1 MKKKLVVLVLAASMV
16 LSACGAKA
24 ENAEA
29 NVETEMPTE
38 TETEAIA
45 DVEAPVEEEAPA
57 EAEVEEEAETPTAE
71 AADYIKGVSTETGWE
86 SEWLGIRY
94 VCPEGMKMSTEEEL
108 NTAMGLGQEVLSE
121 DFSEAQLKY
130 AELASV
136 YEMMSADELGIT
148 NVIVS
153 VEKLPMALTAELYMG
168 AVKQQLAAMTAMAY
182 EVAEETETVNLGGV
196 EFLKLACMADYEGV
210 SMYQDYYATVID
222 DRAVAI
228 VLTYIEETK
237 ATAEAV
243 VNAFTAY

>member
-1 MKKKLVVLVLAASMV
+1 MKKKLAVLVLAASMV

-45 DVEAPVEEEAPA
+45 DVEVEQEAELPAEEAP
-57 EAEVEEEAETPTAE
+57 V
-71 AADYIKGVSTETGWE
+71 ADATDYTKGVSTETGWE
-86 SEWLGIRY
+86 SEWIGIRY
-94 VCPEGMKMSTEEEL
+94 VCPQGMTMSTEEEL
-108 NTAMGLGQEVLSE
+108 NTAMGLGQEVLAE

-153 VEKLPMALTAELYMG
+153 VEKLPMALTADLYME
-168 AVKQQLAAMTAMAY
+168 AVKQQLAAMTAMTY
-182 EVAEETETVNLGGV
+182 EVAESTETVNLGGV
-196 EFLKLACMADYEGV
+196 EFLKLACKADYEGV

-228 VLTYIEETK
+228 VLTYIEDTK

>member
-45 DVEAPVEEEAPA
+45 DVEAPVEEEAP
-57 EAEVEEEAETPTAE
+57 AE